1 MTHISVRQAVAFD
14 PAATAPLAKKS
25 TDVQTQSFADELSQ
39 TFAEAQSKFG
49 INPNDINLSVASLS
63 NHTNVAPRQNPVAA
77 STASVTAPIGLN
89 ALVPKTA
96 SPVPEASTTVAP
108 PPSSAPSATDTLES
122 EDDAYWANQP
132 AAVQQLRN
140 IDDPSQRA
148 ALGAQLASQGY
159 SIDTP
164 IMVWGWDPTLT
175 TQLRESFGY
184 TWVPS
189 AMQSPVTAA
198 PGITGA
204 GITPYNP
211 DDPPP
216 GSISV

>member
-1 MTHISVRQAVAFD
+1 MTHISVRHAVAID
-14 PAATAPLAKKS
+14 PVATALLTKKN

-39 TFAEAQSKFG
+39 TFAEARSKFG
-49 INPNDINLSVASLS
+49 INPNDIDLAAESLS
-63 NHTNVAPRQNPVAA
+63 SHTNVAPRQNPVAA
-77 STASVTAPIGLN
+77 ATATVTAPIGLN

-96 SPVPEASTTVAP
+96 SPVPEASNTVTT

-140 IDDPSQRA
+140 IQDPSQRA
-148 ALGAQLASQGY
+148 ALGAQLASEGY
-159 SIDTP
+159 TIDTP
-164 IMVWGWDPTLT
+164 IMVWGWDATLT

-189 AMQSPVTAA
+189 ATQAPVTAA